1 MDTTISIGEV
11 AGSVTQFSQRDDS
24 SLLLL
29 TRALGAPP
37 EKLLPALQWHLRARR
52 GGVRGLVND
61 SLAQRLDL
69 PGVGASR
76 LAQLAAA
83 LELATLLALEPLA
96 RGDVLC
102 SPASCEQFLLQH
114 LGRRSREFFCGLFLD
129 SRNHLIACED
139 LFAGTVDGAAV
150 YPRVV
155 VARALLL
162 GASAVIV
169 AHNHPSGAVIPSR
182 ADRMITQR
190 LIEALALVDIRLLDH
205 LIIGHGETCSL
216 AQQGEI

>member
-1 MDTTISIGEV
+1 MAILMDEQ
-11 AGSVTQFSQRDDS
+11 ALSVTPFSHWDDKG
-24 SLLLL
+24 LLLL
-29 TRALGAPP
+29 THAMGASPAA
-37 EKLLPALQWHLRARR
+37 LLPALQRHLRAGR

-61 SLAQRLDL
+61 LQAKRLTL
-69 PGVGASR
+69 PGVGAAR
-76 LAQLAAA
+76 LNRLAAA
-83 LELATLLALEPLA
+83 LDLATLLALEPLA

-129 SRNHLIACED
+129 SRNRLIACEN

-150 YPRVV
+150 YPRIVV
-155 VARALLL
+155 LRALLL

-169 AHNHPSGAVIPSR
+169 AHNHPSGTVLPSR
-182 ADRMITQR
+182 ADRLITQR
-190 LIEALALVDIRLLDH
+190 LLEALALVDIRLLDH
-205 LIIGHGETCSL
+205 LIVGHGETCSL

>member
-1 MDTTISIGEV
+1 MDTTVTTGKPPRT
-11 AGSVTQFSQRDDS
+11 VTQFSQRDDS
-24 SLLLL
+24 GLLLL
-29 TRALGAPP
+29 TRALGASP
-37 EKLLPALQWHLRARR
+37 EVLLPALQRHLRAGY

-61 SLAQRLDL
+61 SLAKRLTL
-69 PGVGASR
+69 PGVGPAR
-76 LAQLAAA
+76 LNQLAAG

-96 RGDVLC
+96 RGEVLC

-129 SRNHLIACED
+129 SRNRLIACED

-169 AHNHPSGAVIPSR
+169 AHNHPSGAVLPSR

-190 LIEALALVDIRLLDH
+190 LREALALVDIRLLDH
-205 LIIGHGETCSL
+205 LIIGHGQSCSL